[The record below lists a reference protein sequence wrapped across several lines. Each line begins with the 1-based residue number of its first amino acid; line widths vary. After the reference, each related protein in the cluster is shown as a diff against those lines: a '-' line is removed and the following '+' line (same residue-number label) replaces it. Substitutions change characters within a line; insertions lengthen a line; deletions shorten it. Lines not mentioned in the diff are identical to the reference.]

1 MKRRHP
7 TILKS
12 PLFTALGFMSF
23 ENGRQTDIQAIP
35 AHMAR
40 GRLSSDIASIELD
53 TIKVSLIYHFVRDE
67 VILNS
72 ENKFLKVRW

>member
-1 MKRRHP
+1 
-7 TILKS
+7 
-12 PLFTALGFMSF
+12 MSF

-72 ENKFLKVRW
+72 ENKFLKVRWYCLGKNRLNIAYQPTQ

>member
-1 MKRRHP
+1 
-7 TILKS
+7 
-12 PLFTALGFMSF
+12 
-23 ENGRQTDIQAIP
+23 
-35 AHMAR
+35 
-40 GRLSSDIASIELD
+40 LSSDIASIELD